1 MLGWSDVYPPRSA
14 IHVIF
19 MKASQY
25 LFINRRWIF
34 TEFTFFLTLLGKD
47 INELN
52 NKMENRPNDSVMFNS
67 RDILTVAAEG
77 GLMLLINFVAFVGNL
92 LICLVMYNKSRFH
105 TTTNTFMLALA
116 MCYTFI
122 ASLVMP
128 FTVGSLM
135 TGKWLFGQVLCD
147 IQAFAFLSLT
157 WVSLLTLTVMTISRF
172 FQVTNLAF
180 FNKWF
185 SLNRSCAMIMVV
197 WIVVILTLISAEA
210 FGTASFR
217 FSPNDSLCSIS
228 FDVQKES
235 GRHTTYAVVT
245 LALYLTLPVV
255 SLIAWSAIRRHKAYV
270 HPSGQSIERR
280 NDIEM
285 RKSAEER
292 KTNRM
297 VLALII
303 GALVFWLPAVV
314 INVLSFLIRLPRQ
327 AHLASTFFWFA
338 VPALH
343 PIIYGA
349 LHRPFSKEVLKVLPM
364 SRKRQNEG
372 HAEEAI

>member
-1 MLGWSDVYPPRSA
+1 
-14 IHVIF
+14 
-19 MKASQY
+19 
-25 LFINRRWIF
+25 
-34 TEFTFFLTLLGKD
+34 
-47 INELN
+47 
-52 NKMENRPNDSVMFNS
+52 
-67 RDILTVAAEG
+67 
-77 GLMLLINFVAFVGNL
+77 MLLINFVAFAGNL

-105 TTTNTFMLALA
+105 TKTNTFMLALA
-116 MCYTFI
+116 MCYAFI

-180 FNKWF
+180 YNKWF
-185 SLNRSCAMIMVV
+185 SLNRSYAMIMAV

-210 FGTASFR
+210 FGTARFR
-217 FSPNDSLCSIS
+217 FSPNDSLCSIY
-228 FDVQKES
+228 FGVQRES
-235 GRHTTYAVVT
+235 RHTAYAVIT
-245 LALYLTLPVV
+245 LALYSTLPVV
-255 SLIAWSAIRRHKAYV
+255 SLIAWGAIRRHKACV
-270 HPSGQSIERR
+270 HPSGQSSERR

-303 GALVFWLPAVV
+303 GALVFWLPAVA

-327 AHLASTFFWFA
+327 AHLAATFFWFA

-349 LHRPFSKEVLKVLPM
+349 LHRPFSKEVLKVLPT